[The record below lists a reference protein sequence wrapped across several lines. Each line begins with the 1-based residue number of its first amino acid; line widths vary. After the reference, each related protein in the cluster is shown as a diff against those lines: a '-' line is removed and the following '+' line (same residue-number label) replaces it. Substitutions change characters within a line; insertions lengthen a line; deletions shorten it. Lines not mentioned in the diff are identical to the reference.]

1 MKSSVSRRRVL
12 AGGGLSV
19 LASLAGCLATGRGE
33 TETVTETYETE
44 DLSSLSLS
52 AENGSVTV
60 EGKQGDTVELR
71 GHKAAPTEDALESLS
86 IETSRDDGRLAV
98 ETQQEDVPF
107 LFGPDPKLDLEAT
120 VPDGVRVTRAATT
133 NGDVEVRDVTGE
145 LTADTTNGEIDVQ
158 GVDGALV
165 ADSTNG
171 SVRVTGVDGDVRAD
185 TTNGDIDITVADGD
199 GDLTAESTNGAVTV
213 RAPPSLDA
221 TVSLSTTNG
230 AVSLE
235 GFDGSEATSE
245 DSIEVTLGDGTRRLR
260 VDTTN
265 GDVVVQ
271 SENGG

>member
-1 MKSSVSRRRVL
+1 MKPSVSRRRVL

-60 EGKQGDTVELR
+60 EGEQGDTVELR

-98 ETQQEDVPF
+98 ETRQEDVPF

-230 AVSLE
+230 EVSLE
-235 GFDGSEATSE
+235 GFDDSEATSE